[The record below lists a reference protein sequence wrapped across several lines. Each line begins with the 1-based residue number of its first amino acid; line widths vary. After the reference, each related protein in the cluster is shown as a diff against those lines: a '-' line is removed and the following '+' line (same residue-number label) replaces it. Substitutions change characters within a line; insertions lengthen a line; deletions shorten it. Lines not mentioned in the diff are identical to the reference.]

1 MKKQLTT
8 FTAFVFGASLAIGC
22 SNELFQ
28 DGTTGSSVNPTRN
41 TAGGGGG

>member
-8 FTAFVFGASLAIGC
+8 FTALVFGASLAIGC
-22 SNELFQ
+22 SNDLFQ
-28 DGTTGSSVNPTRN
+28 DATAGSSVNPTSN